1 MASPNINFVPGSQ
14 IHLLRGQS
22 IQLVGQASESCIQFN
37 SRNPKEYFTKPDNTL
52 SCVITFSFDV
62 TKALDLG
69 IQIQEVSI
77 MDSVLPD
84 IKLTTLVT
92 ENSQSKIRLNNFIV
106 YVEVTDTSLKPTDE
120 KYKQKNIAVVH
131 IHEALLDFW
140 ITPSIL
146 NLYKDKPGKVHFR
159 LLFDQH
165 IMADFEHNKMLRNI
179 IFPSINIEAE
189 PDTDSLEYRDGSI
202 SQRLRDGQ
210 LDNDI
215 PPTNSTMS
223 FKLHAFGNT
232 FIHILPVKY
241 IDIFNKTDELKID
254 LVPGFSAGKEKLI
267 QVPNFLFVSEGFTV
281 EDKTYFD
288 KYISEY
294 VNKLFSN
301 KISSPFNYFKGKINF
316 WKLFIPSA
324 ERGISDANEY
334 IVYPKSENIYGTY
347 RIPDF
352 LAPDTTNV
360 LSWSLSNLLY
370 SVSLPT
376 PEDAELNSNELKTKW
391 TKNTKL
397 TILQIDQLIKNEKLI
412 KNWKK
417 CAFRKFAEIKNTAF
431 GISINEYPI
440 YHQQDHLFD
449 MIQGG
454 HMGRQKINDFFRAIL
469 NSGISQPGYLINL
482 ADQFLSYDFFKK
494 GKDYENV
501 IFLLN
506 NHFGRENNANGLLFA
521 NVNSGMELEFEKVE
535 DSQKVKVKT
544 HTPDTNIPLSSF
556 IVLTHE
562 ICHSLELGDEYA
574 ERMAKQYIGKPAKD
588 VQSNFAIGN
597 RVSLNEFANLQPVE
611 DLVDHENENA
621 LDPRR
626 IKWRYHRIKVCGLVD
641 AAEIQNDKLVLNIP
655 NEQLKTFNVDGE
667 VFLRKKALSTAYY
680 FVEESLPHVP
690 VAIIEKILL
699 NYLFIGR
706 YKVVSLSADQK
717 ELTAVLLLENNEGF
731 NPVIPFQGGTDDT
744 TSNEEGNSNSTP
756 GDENEESNESKF
768 RIQVK
773 LIEKLKPDSILI
785 LKKMQGKGTVH
796 QTATKSD
803 GSTVSLIDG
812 PFKIDQIEIN
822 KNQMILDIQNSP
834 IIEAVLVKSET
845 DKILAYQP
853 IAAGGIAKIPSYN
866 YSELI
871 SPKVFRYLLDHPTPF
886 NTNKNGDEIIQSE
899 NPMSRIP
906 HSLVPCCTSNKNQ
919 IIGLYAGGAQ
929 YHSKVYHPSN
939 HCLMNHFVQDG
950 KYVELCAVCRYT
962 LVNYINPLAFKE
974 FDDDYMKRK
983 IYPE

>member
-22 IQLVGQASESCIQFN
+22 IQLVGQASESCIQFDFK
-37 SRNPKEYFTKPDNTL
+37 NPKEYFTKPDNTL
-52 SCVITFSFDV
+52 SCAITFSFDLN
-62 TKALDLG
+62 KALDLG
-69 IQIQEVSI
+69 IQIQEISI

-84 IKLTTLVT
+84 IKLTTLVN
-92 ENSQSKIRLNNFIV
+92 ENSQSKYRLNNFIV
-106 YVEVTDTSLKPTDE
+106 YVEVTDASLKPTDE
-120 KYKQKNIAVVH
+120 KFKQKNIAVVH
-131 IHEALLDFW
+131 IHEALMDFW

-146 NLYKDKPGKVHFR
+146 NLYKDHSSKVHFR
-159 LLFDQH
+159 FLYGQH
-165 IMADFEHNKMLRNI
+165 IMADFEHNKTIETI
-179 IFPSINIEAE
+179 ICPSIRIEAE
-189 PDTDSLEYRDGSI
+189 SDTPSLEYRNGYV

-215 PPTNSTMS
+215 PPIDSKIS
-223 FKLHAFGNT
+223 FKLHAFGKT
-232 FIHILPVKY
+232 FIHILSVKF
-241 IDIFNKTDELKID
+241 IDLFNRTDVLKIA
-254 LVPGFSAGKEKLI
+254 LIPGYSAGLEKLNL
-267 QVPNFLFVSEGFTV
+267 VPNFLFVSEGFIE

-301 KISSPFNYFKGKINF
+301 KISSPFNYFMGKMNF
-316 WKLFIPSA
+316 WKLFIPSV
-324 ERGISDANEY
+324 EKGITDSNEY
-334 IVYPKSENIYGTY
+334 IVYPKAENIFGTY
-347 RIPDF
+347 KIPDF
-352 LAPDTTNV
+352 LAPDTANV

-431 GISINEYPI
+431 GISINEYPL
-440 YHQQDHLFD
+440 YNQKDHLFD
-449 MIQGG
+449 LIQGG
-454 HMGRQKINDFFRAIL
+454 QMGRKKINDFFRAIL
-469 NSGISQPGYLINL
+469 NSGISQPDYLINL
-482 ADQFLSYDFFKK
+482 ANQFLSHDFFQK

-506 NHFGRENNANGLLFA
+506 NHFGRESNAKGLLFA
-521 NVNSGMELEFEKVE
+521 NINSEKELEFEKVE

-556 IVLTHE
+556 ITLTHE

-574 ERMAKQYIGKPAKD
+574 ERIDKQYVGKPAKD
-588 VQSNFAIGN
+588 VQSNFAIGKG
-597 RVSLNEFANLQPVE
+597 VSLNEFANIQPFE
-611 DLVDHENENA
+611 DFVNNENENA

-626 IKWRYHRIKVCGLVD
+626 IKWRYHRIKVCGLVET
-641 AAEIQNDKLVLNIP
+641 AEIKNDKLVLHIP
-655 NEQLKTFNVDGE
+655 NEQLKTFNVNGE
-667 VFLRKKALSTAYY
+667 VFLRKKTLSTVYY
-680 FVEESLPHVP
+680 FVRESLPHVP
-690 VAIIEKILL
+690 VAIVEKPLFSYLL
-699 NYLFIGR
+699 MGR
-706 YKVVSLSADQK
+706 YKVVSLSPDEK
-717 ELTAVLLLENNEGF
+717 DLTAIFLVESKEEF
-731 NPVIPFQGGTDDT
+731 KPTIPFQGSKDDDT
-744 TSNEEGNSNSTP
+744 SNDEGNSNSAS
-756 GDENEESNESKF
+756 GDENQKSNESKF
-768 RIQVK
+768 RVQVK
-773 LIEKLKPDSILI
+773 LIEKLTPDSILI
-785 LKKMQGKGTVH
+785 LKKMDGKGTVH
-796 QTATKSD
+796 QTVTKSD
-803 GSTVSLIDG
+803 GSTISLVDG
-812 PFKIDQIEIN
+812 PFKIDQIEFD
-822 KNQMILDIQNSP
+822 KNELILDIQNRP
-834 IIEAVLVKSET
+834 ILEALLVQSDT

-853 IAAGGIAKIPSYN
+853 IAADGINKTPFYN
-866 YSELI
+866 YLEVI
-871 SPKVFRYLLDHPTPF
+871 SPHVFRYLVDHPAPF
-886 NTNKNGDEIIQSE
+886 NTNKNGDEIIQSDT
-899 NPMSRIP
+899 PISRIP

-939 HCLMNHFVQDG
+939 QCLMNHSIQDG

-962 LVNYINPLAFKE
+962 LINYINPFAFKE

>member
-1 MASPNINFVPGSQ
+1 MAAPNINFVPGSQ

-22 IQLVGQASESCIQFN
+22 IQLLGQASESCIQFN

-52 SCVITFSFDV
+52 SCAITYSFDV
-62 TKALDLG
+62 NKAAALG
-69 IQIQEVSI
+69 IHIQKVSI

-84 IKLTTLVT
+84 IKLTTLAN
-92 ENSQSKIRLNNFIV
+92 ENSSKKERLSNFMI

-120 KYKQKNIAVVH
+120 KYKQKNIAVIH

-146 NLYKDKPGKVHFR
+146 NLYKDKPCKVHFR

-165 IMADFEHNKMLRNI
+165 IMADFEHHKMLQNI
-179 IFPSINIEAE
+179 ISPSIKIEAE
-189 PDTDSLEYRDGSI
+189 PDTESLEYRDGSI

-215 PPTNSTMS
+215 PPTDSTIS

-232 FIHILPVKY
+232 FMRLLPIRY
-241 IDIFNKTDELKID
+241 IDIYDRTDVLKID
-254 LVPGFSAGKEKLI
+254 LVPSFSAGKEKVN
-267 QVPNFLFVSEGFTV
+267 QVPNFLFVSEGFTE

-316 WKLFIPSA
+316 WKLFIPSV
-324 ERGISDANEY
+324 ERGISDPNEY
-334 IVYPKSENIYGTY
+334 IVYPKSGNTQGTY
-347 RIPDF
+347 KIPDF

-370 SVSLPT
+370 SVGLPT

-391 TKNTKL
+391 TKNTIL

-417 CAFRKFAEIKNTAF
+417 CAYRKLAEIKNTAF

-440 YHQQDHLFD
+440 YYQQDHVFD
-449 MIQGG
+449 LIQAG
-454 HMGRQKINDFFRAIL
+454 HIGRQKINDFFRTIL
-469 NSGISQPGYLINL
+469 NSGISQPGYLMDL
-482 ADQFLSYDFFKK
+482 ANQFISHDFNDT

-506 NHFGRENNANGLLFA
+506 NHFGRENNANGYLFA
-521 NVNSGMELEFEKVE
+521 NVNSEKELEFEKVE
-535 DSQKVKVKT
+535 NSQKVKIKM
-544 HTPDTNIPLSSF
+544 HTPDTSIPLSSF

-574 ERMAKQYIGKPAKD
+574 ERIAKQYIGKPVTE
-588 VQSNFAIGN
+588 VQSNFAIGKG
-597 RVSLNEFANLQPVE
+597 VVLNGFANLQPVE
-611 DLVDHENENA
+611 DLVDIKNENA
-621 LDPRR
+621 LDPKR

-641 AAEIQNDKLVLNIP
+641 SAEIQNDKLVLNIP
-655 NEQLKTFNVDGE
+655 NEQLKKFNINGE
-667 VFLRKKALSTAYY
+667 VFLRKKTISPVYY

-690 VAIIEKILL
+690 VAIIEKQFN

-706 YKVVSLSADQK
+706 YKVVRLSADQK
-717 ELTAVLLLENNEGF
+717 ELTAILLLQNNKEF
-731 NPVIPFQGGTDDT
+731 KPVIPFQGGNDN
-744 TSNEEGNSNSTP
+744 TSNEEGNSNSTS
-756 GDENEESNESKF
+756 GDENQESNESKF
-768 RIQVK
+768 GIQVK
-773 LIEKLKPDSILI
+773 LIEKLKPDAILI
-785 LKKMQGKGTVH
+785 LKKMNGKGTIH

-803 GSTVSLIDG
+803 GSTVSLVDG

-822 KNQMILDIQNSP
+822 KNQLILDIQNRP
-834 IIEAVLVKSET
+834 IIEALLVKSGT

-853 IAAGGIAKIPSYN
+853 IAADGIINTPSYD

-871 SPKVFRYLLDHPTPF
+871 SPKVFRYLLDHPAPF
-886 NTNKNGDEIIQSE
+886 NTNKNRDEIIQGE
-899 NPMSRIP
+899 NPVSRIH

-939 HCLMNHFVQDG
+939 HCLMNQYIQDG
-950 KYVELCAVCRYT
+950 KYIELCAVCRYT
-962 LVNYINPLAFKE
+962 LINYLNPLAFNE
-974 FDDDYMKRK
+974 FDEDYMKRK